1 MKKLFCII
9 FTLTIILG
17 MVVSASAGPKED
29 VKIYYMDDGT
39 AVVGTLGEG
48 DLSGWCAVYLTGE
61 YDGCVFWGFFQEGKA
76 SGALCMEDG
85 TSILATYEN
94 EKLTTQQEAVQ
105 KADAAQKNDETKV
118 TVGMENA
125 LKSAKMYLSLTGF
138 SYKGLVKQLEFEG
151 YSENEATY
159 AADHCGADWNEQAVR
174 SAKQYMSLMAFSRS
188 GLIKQLEF
196 DGYTSDQAA
205 YAATQCGY

>member
-9 FTLTIILG
+9 LALATILL
-17 MVVSASAGPKED
+17 MAVSASAAPKED

-48 DLSGWCAVYLTGE
+48 DMSGWCAVYLTGE
-61 YDGCVFWGFFQEGKA
+61 YDGCVFWGFFQGGKA
-76 SGALCMEDG
+76 SGTLCMEGG
-85 TSILATYEN
+85 TSIPATYEN
-94 EKLTTQQEAVQ
+94 EKLTTQQETVQ
-105 KADAAQKNDETKV
+105 KAGAAQKKDETKV

-125 LKSAKMYLSLTGF
+125 LKSANMYLSLTGF

>member
-9 FTLTIILG
+9 LTLSTILL
-17 MVVSASAGPKED
+17 MTVSASADTKEELK
-29 VKIYYMDDGT
+29 VAYAENGNV
-39 AVVGTLGEG
+39 VVGIPDGEDLDG
-48 DLSGWCAVYLTGE
+48 WTAIYLSGEEKGEVIFLFFKDGNATGR
-61 YDGCVFWGFFQEGKA
+61 
-76 SGALCMEDG
+76 LCLKDG
-85 TSILATYEN
+85 TSVPVTYVNGELSISQSSYEKPSSTEPKEN
-94 EKLTTQQEAVQ
+94 NSA
-105 KADAAQKNDETKV
+105 
-118 TVGMENA
+118 TVGMKNA
-125 LKSAKMYLSLTGF
+125 LKSAMSYLKYSAF
-138 SYKGLVKQLEFEG
+138 SYTGLIKQLEYEK
-151 YSENEATY
+151 YSKSEATY

>member
-1 MKKLFCII
+1 
-9 FTLTIILG
+9 
-17 MVVSASAGPKED
+17 MV
-29 VKIYYMDDGT
+29 
-39 AVVGTLGEG
+39 
-48 DLSGWCAVYLTGE
+48 
-61 YDGCVFWGFFQEGKA
+61 CVRGR
-76 SGALCMEDG
+76 
-85 TSILATYEN
+85 
-94 EKLTTQQEAVQ
+94 
-105 KADAAQKNDETKV
+105 
-118 TVGMENA
+118 
-125 LKSAKMYLSLTGF
+125 
-138 SYKGLVKQLEFEG
+138 